1 MMDGKQTS
9 PTLIDRFNRWR
20 KKHISHRQFVLV
32 LSFLVGVLSALAAY
46 LLKHFIHFIQ
56 HLLTGHFDPHT
67 FNWLYLVYPV
77 VGVFITGL
85 FIRKVVRD
93 DISHGVTK
101 VLYAISCRMG
111 RIRRHNTW
119 SSMIASGITIGFGG
133 SVGAESPIVMTGSA
147 IGSNLGSLFKM
158 DRKVMMLLIGC
169 GAAGAVSGIFKA
181 PIAGLVFV
189 IEVLMIDLTMSS
201 LLPLLISSVTAA
213 TLSYALMG
221 TKTMFEFTPEVFE
234 LSRVPYVLLLGVVCG
249 LVSLYFTKVTVG
261 LEKFFKRF
269 KSPYTR
275 LLIGASALSV
285 LIFLFPPLYGE
296 GYETINLL
304 IDGSPETSEM
314 ILEKSL
320 FSSHT
325 DLLLLFMFLVVAFKA
340 VASTV
345 TNCAGGCGGI
355 FAPSLFLGC
364 VAGYLF
370 ASLCNNA
377 GAGVI
382 NENFALFGM
391 AALMS
396 GVFHAPLTGVFLIA
410 ELTGGYSLFLPL
422 MMVSVSSYLT
432 VRIFDSNNI
441 YAVRLAQ
448 RGELITHD
456 KDQAV
461 LTTLKVADVVEKNF
475 MPVSP
480 EMDLGALT
488 SVVAKTKRNIFP
500 VLNAAKHLVG
510 VIYLDDIR
518 HIMFRQELYHRYSV
532 ASLMRQVPERLSIEE
547 PMDVVMRKFEDTGAW
562 NLPVED
568 ITGEYIGF
576 ISKSAVFTAYRN
588 TLLDFTSD

>member
-1 MMDGKQTS
+1 M
-9 PTLIDRFNRWR
+9 
-20 KKHISHRQFVLV
+20 
-32 LSFLVGVLSALAAY
+32 
-46 LLKHFIHFIQ
+46 
-56 HLLTGHFDPHT
+56 
-67 FNWLYLVYPV
+67 
-77 VGVFITGL
+77 
-85 FIRKVVRD
+85 
-93 DISHGVTK
+93 
-101 VLYAISCRMG
+101 
-111 RIRRHNTW
+111 
-119 SSMIASGITIGFGG
+119 
-133 SVGAESPIVMTGSA
+133 
-147 IGSNLGSLFKM
+147 
-158 DRKVMMLLIGC
+158 
-169 GAAGAVSGIFKA
+169 
-181 PIAGLVFV
+181 
-189 IEVLMIDLTMSS
+189 
-201 LLPLLISSVTAA
+201 
-213 TLSYALMG
+213 
-221 TKTMFEFTPEVFE
+221 
-234 LSRVPYVLLLGVVCG
+234 
-249 LVSLYFTKVTVG
+249 
-261 LEKFFKRF
+261 
-269 KSPYTR
+269 
-275 LLIGASALSV
+275 IGASALSV

-325 DLLLLFMFLVVAFKA
+325 DLLLLFMFLVVVFKA

-461 LTTLKVADVVEKNF
+461 LTTLKVSDVVEKNF

-547 PMDVVMRKFEDTGAW
+547 PMDVVMRKFEETGAW

-568 ITGEYIGF
+568 TTGEYIGF

-588 TLLDFTSD
+588 TLLEFTSD